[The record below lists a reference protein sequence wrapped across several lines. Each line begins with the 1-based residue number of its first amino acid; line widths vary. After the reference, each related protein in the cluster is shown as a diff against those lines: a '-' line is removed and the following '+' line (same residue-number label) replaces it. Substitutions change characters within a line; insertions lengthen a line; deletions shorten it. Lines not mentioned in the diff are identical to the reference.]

1 MAIRGGQLIY
11 KRMRCDESNESV
23 QLDEVNLMIWDM
35 IKGAEGAETHANGSE
50 TNYKT
55 SLTKYNTLNSLITVS
70 EKLPIGDS

>member
-1 MAIRGGQLIY
+1 
-11 KRMRCDESNESV
+11 
-23 QLDEVNLMIWDM
+23 MILDM